1 MNVTTESTK
10 KRLVYGASYNTNPA
24 NLAAGKALN
33 FASGASIQK
42 PEVRSISVLPVTQ
55 RFQDEVG
62 LFGAENHFIK
72 IDLNIIGDVVNVCYE
87 EADWFCGG
95 IDPNAE
101 TADVNDFN
109 AAVFNLAELPTVNTY
124 EDATYKD
131 NDLPDVGANQGYIS
145 VELINNKTGNH
156 FMDGWL
162 DVRLY
167 SITRE
172 EHPFEK
178 MYVQNNSC
186 FYIGFHARN
195 TKRLTYDVSCVIGRE
210 YRGLDSIENSQLV
223 MRTQ

>member
-1 MNVTTESTK
+1 MNVTAESIK
-10 KRLVYGASYNTNPA
+10 KRLVYGASYNTDPA

-33 FASGASIQK
+33 FASGASIQR
-42 PEVRSISVLPVTQ
+42 PEVRSISVLPATQ

-62 LFGAENHFIK
+62 LFGAENHFVK

-87 EADWFCGG
+87 EEDWFCGN
-95 IDPNAE
+95 INPNLE
-101 TADVNDFN
+101 TADENDFL
-109 AAVFNLAELPTVNTY
+109 AAVFETPELPTVNTF
-124 EDATYKD
+124 EDATYTD

-145 VELINNKTGNH
+145 IELINNKTGNH
-156 FMDGWL
+156 FNDSWL
-162 DVRLY
+162 DARLY

-172 EHPFEK
+172 EHPFLK

-195 TKRLTYDVSCVIGRE
+195 TKRLGYDVSCVIGRE

-223 MRTQ
+223 MKTQ